1 LNDWSLSIRDK
12 RATDVIYIDYAK
24 AFDTVCHAKLLHKLS
39 AVGIDGQLLAWI
51 GNFLSGRTQVTRVG
65 YSYSE
70 SASLTSGVIQG
81 SCLGPLLFLVYINDV
96 VELFGQGTVCKL
108 FADDIKLY
116 CVIESSDDSDCLQSN
131 LNKLSSWSK
140 DWQLNISS
148 TKSVYMRIGD
158 RSGLPEAKYNISEAP
173 LQRHYECKDLGVVV
187 DDNLKLSKHIDSIV
201 AKARQRASLIYK
213 CFVSRSPDLLARAF
227 TTYVRP
233 ILEYACVVWNL
244 VYVGL
249 IDKIESVQR
258 QFTKRIPKISHLNYR
273 DRLIF
278 LNLDSLEV

>member
-1 LNDWSLSIRDK
+1 M
-12 RATDVIYIDYAK
+12 
-24 AFDTVCHAKLLHKLS
+24 
-39 AVGIDGQLLAWI
+39 
-51 GNFLSGRTQVTRVG
+51 TRVG

-70 SASLTSGVIQG
+70 SVSLTSGVIQR

-96 VELFGQGTVCKL
+96 VELFCQGTICKL
-108 FADDIKLY
+108 FADDKLY

-131 LNKLSSWSK
+131 LNKLSIWSK

-148 TKSVYMRIGD
+148 TKSAYMRIGD
-158 RSGLPEAKYNISEAP
+158 RSGLPEAKYNISETP
-173 LQRHYECKDLGVVV
+173 LQRHYEYKDLDVVV
-187 DDNLKLSKHIDSIV
+187 NDKLKFSKHIDSIL

-233 ILEYACVVWNL
+233 ILEYACVVWNP

-278 LNLDSLEV
+278 LNLDSLNSGGQKIET